1 MRPVVILAAVAAAA
15 ALGGF
20 LVARWLGD
28 GAAATLPAGAVATAG
43 FRDLEGRRRPDFTL
57 ADGQGRSVSVSDFDG
72 QVLLL
77 NFWASW
83 CQPCVAE
90 MPMLSELQAE
100 HDGRGL
106 RVVGIA
112 LDDPQRARAFARD
125 LGLDY
130 TLLYGRADAVQ
141 VGRSY
146 GNRSGLLPYS
156 ALVDADGIVR
166 WTHLGVLERTDL
178 EARLAGLAAP

>member
-1 MRPVVILAAVAAAA
+1 MIRPVAILAVVAAAA

-20 LVARWLGD
+20 LLARWLGP
-28 GAAATLPAGAVATAG
+28 AVPAPAELAPATIQDV
-43 FRDLEGRRRPDFTL
+43 EGRLRPDFTL
-57 ADGQGRSVSVSDFDG
+57 ADGQGRSVSATDFDG
-72 QVLLL
+72 HLLLL

-83 CQPCVAE
+83 CQPCVEE
-90 MPMLSELQAE
+90 MPMLSALQAE

-112 LDDPQRARAFARD
+112 LDDPERARAFAAD

-166 WTHLGVLERTDL
+166 WTHLGVLKRAEL
-178 EARLAGLAAP
+178 EARLAEHASP

>member
-1 MRPVVILAAVAAAA
+1 VKRPVAILAAVAVAA

-20 LVARWLGD
+20 LVARWLGH
-28 GAAATLPAGAVATAG
+28 GAPAAAGGEVAPATVQDVQGQ
-43 FRDLEGRRRPDFTL
+43 RRPDFTL
-57 ADGQGRSVSVSDFDG
+57 ADAQGGTVSAADFEG
-72 QVLLL
+72 EVLLL

-83 CQPCVAE
+83 CQPCVEE
-90 MPMLSELQAE
+90 MPMLSTLQADHRE
-100 HDGRGL
+100 RGL

-112 LDDPQRARAFARD
+112 LDDPQRAQAFAAG

-166 WTHLGVLERTDL
+166 WTHLGVLERPEL
-178 EARLAGLAAP
+178 EARLASLGAP